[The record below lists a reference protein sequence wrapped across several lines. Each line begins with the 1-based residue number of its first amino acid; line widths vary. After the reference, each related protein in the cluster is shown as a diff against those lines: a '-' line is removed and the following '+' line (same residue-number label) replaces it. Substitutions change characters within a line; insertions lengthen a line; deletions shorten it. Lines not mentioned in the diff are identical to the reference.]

1 MKTLKIIKK
10 MTTGKHPH
18 GVASPK
24 SQDVL
29 YIASET
35 EGTVTKL
42 DTVKDEII
50 EVYGGWGTE
59 PQESDI
65 TPDGHFLYQ
74 PSYAGYWNVFDTQ
87 KKEIVAYI
95 HTLGIGHNTL
105 IDPQGHFAYLFPIK
119 GGPGH
124 WRRPSLG
131 LPRTQPNEVTVVDIT
146 KNHQVVGTIPVGD
159 GPRPPIMTAD
169 GKRIYMDVDRL
180 MGFLVID
187 TDARKVIGKAT
198 MNLTADE
205 QASVPNG
212 HAHGIAIGN
221 GGKEVWTNATG
232 LDTTFVF
239 DVTVNPPKQIAR
251 IPVGGGPYW
260 IVPSQDGMTMFV
272 ACPASDEMVVVGR
285 RDQESENA
293 LQIPCRRSSGADDRS
308 GRPGPHAVTSGDI
321 ASGYR
326 MLRRTFSVVVSRSS
340 VSAGERGLNSRRRRP
355 GLRRLP
361 SRSAFRWT
369 QSRYRGIPCR
379 LSAKASRLRVPR
391 HRAGGSS
398 SKECSFRKQ
407 TADNSSGLSALCV
420 ICPHEQ
426 CAVALVTD
434 PERLAK
440 MSGNTSGRPLFEC
453 ACHFSKFDASE
464 EGAWVSGVAYRGL
477 FRFRVGAVSDG
488 TVEINEIEEEALSV
502 V

>member
-1 MKTLKIIKK
+1 MRFRQFALMFALALLATFTLSAQNGQTGYWAPTGPTQEKLYVNSGEGDTNNLTIIDVKTLKIIKK

-42 DTVKDEII
+42 DTVNDEIL

-65 TPDGHFLYQ
+65 TPDGRFLYQ

-105 IDPQGHFAYLFPIK
+105 IDPDGHYAYLFPIK

-159 GPRPPIMTAD
+159 GPRPPIITAD
-169 GKRIYMDVDRL
+169 GKRIYMDVDRF

-187 TDARKVIGKAT
+187 TAARKVIARAAF
-198 MNLTADE
+198 NLTPDE
-205 QASVPNG
+205 QASTANG

-232 LDTTFVF
+232 LDTVFVF
-239 DVTVNPPKQIAR
+239 DVTANPPKQIAR

-272 ACPASDEMVVVGR
+272 ACPGTDEMLVLDVATKKEKTRFKFPAGDHPVR
-285 RDQESENA
+285 MID
-293 LQIPCRRSSGADDRS
+293 L
-308 GRPGPHAVTSGDI
+308 AVPVRTQRTS
-321 ASGYR
+321 R
-326 MLRRTFSVVVSRSS
+326 
-340 VSAGERGLNSRRRRP
+340 
-355 GLRRLP
+355 
-361 SRSAFRWT
+361 
-369 QSRYRGIPCR
+369 
-379 LSAKASRLRVPR
+379 
-391 HRAGGSS
+391 
-398 SKECSFRKQ
+398 
-407 TADNSSGLSALCV
+407 
-420 ICPHEQ
+420 
-426 CAVALVTD
+426 
-434 PERLAK
+434 
-440 MSGNTSGRPLFEC
+440 
-453 ACHFSKFDASE
+453 
-464 EGAWVSGVAYRGL
+464 
-477 FRFRVGAVSDG
+477 
-488 TVEINEIEEEALSV
+488 
-502 V
+502 